1 MKIGI
6 NCGHTVSGAGYGAI
20 GIIGESDHTR
30 LVGRELM
37 RLMQAAGVQ
46 VTDCTIDHAC
56 SQNEYL
62 EKAVKLANN
71 EELDNSRI
79 PNTGLQQYTK
89 EGPLLLQAGHYRK
102 TGLQMTGFLTK
113 GVHAVETPR
122 GA

>member
-71 EELDNSRI
+71 EELDWFISIHFN
-79 PNTGLQQYTK
+79 
-89 EGPLLLQAGHYRK
+89 AGSTRMQSVYAGIWK
-102 TGLQMTGFLTK
+102 IWDSGT
-113 GVHAVETPR
+113 VA
-122 GA
+122 

>member
-56 SQNEYL
+56 SQNE
-62 EKAVKLANN
+62 
-71 EELDNSRI
+71 
-79 PNTGLQQYTK
+79 
-89 EGPLLLQAGHYRK
+89 
-102 TGLQMTGFLTK
+102 
-113 GVHAVETPR
+113 
-122 GA
+122 